1 MRGIS
6 ENVTVDQAGAILTVD
21 LSAIR
26 ENYRLLRDRLDGA
39 ECAAVVKADGY
50 GLGAVEVAAALRK
63 EGCNVF
69 FVAHAAEGIAL
80 RQGLDDG
87 PDIYVLNGIH
97 PGAENDCAEAGL
109 IAVANSAA
117 QL

>member
-26 ENYRLLRDRLDGA
+26 ENYRLLRDRLGGT

-50 GLGAVEVAAALRK
+50 GLGAAEVASALRK
-63 EGCNVF
+63 EGCSVF
-69 FVAHAAEGIAL
+69 VVAQAAEGISL
-80 RQGLDDG
+80 RQALGDG

-97 PGAENDCAEAGL
+97 PGAEDDCAEAGL
-109 IAVANSAA
+109 TAVANS
-117 QL
+117 